1 MGYAKEVT
9 EPLTKAKQAIVDKVL
24 AYNKAQEEARRQEQ
38 ERIRQE
44 QAELARKQAEEQAKI
59 DAQRLE
65 NERKQKELEAKAN
78 ELSEEARKQQQKE
91 LSIEKA
97 RLEIEEQKKQQQ
109 AEKEKLE
116 NEEKANKGDRTMSED
131 WIEEEITFQ
140 ELDRRFGIEDLDTP
154 EIYDILEEGYEILSF
169 DHGAN
174 QEVWKPLEAF
184 VVKKNVSEHYQLN
197 TLHGTAD
204 HKVFFNGEYVRLA
217 DHPGAEFVNQPI
229 QVVDCQVADTHNYFA
244 EGQIN
249 HNTTT
254 PGGSAIPYA
263 TNTLID
269 GLHLAQYPQK
279 DELLH
284 HPHCVLDMP
293 LNTFP
298 LLP

>member
-1 MGYAKEVT
+1 
-9 EPLTKAKQAIVDKVL
+9 
-24 AYNKAQEEARRQEQ
+24 
-38 ERIRQE
+38 
-44 QAELARKQAEEQAKI
+44 
-59 DAQRLE
+59 
-65 NERKQKELEAKAN
+65 
-78 ELSEEARKQQQKE
+78 
-91 LSIEKA
+91 
-97 RLEIEEQKKQQQ
+97 
-109 AEKEKLE
+109 
-116 NEEKANKGDRTMSED
+116 MSED

-140 ELDRRFGIEDLDTP
+140 ELGRRFGIEDLDTP

-263 TNTLID
+263 TSVRLRVMSPTPIKAEKDRIIGVTVEVKVIKNKVAKPFRSAELSIVFGKGVVDDEQVFDVLRAYCDAKGAVKAGGKRLLIEGSGAWKTFQVAD
-269 GLHLAQYPQK
+269 DTTGEILHEVKFYKAEFREKVLSVPEFQGYIGDLLEAAMVMK
-279 DELLH
+279 NDEND
-284 HPHCVLDMP
+284 HPSFKGADANSLEEMKRQENVE
-293 LNTFP
+293 
-298 LLP
+298 